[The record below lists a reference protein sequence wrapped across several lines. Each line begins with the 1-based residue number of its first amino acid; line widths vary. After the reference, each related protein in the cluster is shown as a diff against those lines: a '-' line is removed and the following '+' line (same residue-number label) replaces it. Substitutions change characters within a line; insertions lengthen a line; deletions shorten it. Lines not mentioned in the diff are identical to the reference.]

1 MAAPRARSGRGR
13 GGSRL
18 SAKPHARGPGG
29 ASFRRAGPVRPSGFA
44 QLLLVGIAVA
54 GAGPGERLDAQ
65 TLYQYRD
72 ENGVLVFTD
81 RRPPDGQDF
90 EERTLAPVVE
100 RGEVQLLNREIE
112 GGTVLVARN
121 TYHAP
126 VELAWVLTATEN
138 VRTDAPAAGS
148 IVVPARGDL
157 ELMTLY
163 RADPDLPMRFEY
175 EFRYIL
181 GSPDAVH
188 APDEPYRLPYPL
200 ANGFI
205 VSQAFP
211 DVVTHEDPASRHA
224 FDFAMPIGTAVHAA
238 RDGIVVDVASDYYE
252 AGLDPN
258 VDGPRANI
266 VRVLHGDGTM
276 SLYAH
281 LNWNSIRV
289 VPGQRVRR
297 GEHIAD
303 SGNTGFSSGP
313 HLHFVVQRNDGGR
326 LVSVPIEFVGPGGTS
341 VMPRR
346 GDRPV
351 AY

>member
-1 MAAPRARSGRGR
+1 MSGQRNARGSGAPSWRR
-13 GGSRL
+13 GGRL
-18 SAKPHARGPGG
+18 GLARVVARAGLVRVALVAIAVVAPGPGD
-29 ASFRRAGPVRPSGFA
+29 
-44 QLLLVGIAVA
+44 
-54 GAGPGERLDAQ
+54 GPGAQ
-65 TLYQYRD
+65 TLYRYRD

-81 RRPPDGQDF
+81 RRPPDGQAF
-90 EERTLAPVVE
+90 EERALEPSGE
-100 RGEVQLLNREIE
+100 RGEVQLLNRDID

-121 TYHAP
+121 TYYAP
-126 VELAWVLTATEN
+126 VELAWVLTVTEN
-138 VRTDAPAAGS
+138 VQTDTPAAGS
-148 IVVPARGDL
+148 MLLPARADQ
-157 ELMTLY
+157 ELMTLL
-163 RADPDLPMRFEY
+163 RADPGLPMRFEY
-175 EFRYIL
+175 EFRYVL

-188 APDEPYRLPYPL
+188 SPEEAYRLPYAL
-200 ANGFI
+200 ASSHV
-205 VSQAFP
+205 VSQAYP
-211 DVVTHEDPASRHA
+211 DVVTHGDPASLYA

-238 RDGIVVDVASDYYE
+238 RDGVVVDVASDYFE

-276 SLYAH
+276 ALYAH

-289 VPGQRVRR
+289 VPGQRVQR

-313 HLHFVVQRNDGGR
+313 HLHFVVQRNGGGR

-341 VMPRR
+341 VVPRR

>member
-1 MAAPRARSGRGR
+1 MAAPRAPSGRGR
-13 GGSRL
+13 RGDQL
-18 SAKPHARGPGG
+18 SGKLDARGRSARTRWFPGA
-29 ASFRRAGPVRPSGFA
+29 ASLR
-44 QLLLVGIAVA
+44 LLLVGIAVI
-54 GAGPGERLDAQ
+54 GPEPGEGLGAQ

-81 RRPPDGQDF
+81 RRPPDGQPF
-90 EERTLAPVVE
+90 EERELSPTFE
-100 RGEVQLLNREIE
+100 RGQVQLFHREID
-112 GGTVLVARN
+112 GGTVLIARN
-121 TYHAP
+121 TYYAP
-126 VELAWVLTATEN
+126 VELAWVLTLTEN

-148 IVVPARGDL
+148 MLVPARADE
-157 ELMTLY
+157 ELMTIH
-163 RADPDLPMRFEY
+163 RSDPALPMRFEY
-175 EFRYIL
+175 EFRYVL

-188 APDEPYRLPYPL
+188 APEGPYRLPYPL
-200 ANGFI
+200 ATSYA

-211 DVVTHEDPASRHA
+211 DVVTHTDPASRHA
-224 FDFAMPIGTAVHAA
+224 FDFVMPIGTAVHAA

-266 VRVLHGDGTM
+266 VRVLHDDGTM
-276 SLYAH
+276 ALYAH

-289 VPGQRVRR
+289 VPGQHVRR

-326 LVSVPIEFVGPGGTS
+326 LVSVPIEFVGPAGTS
-341 VMPRR
+341 VTPRR

>member
-1 MAAPRARSGRGR
+1 MAAPRAPSGRGR
-13 GGSRL
+13 RSRRL
-18 SAKPHARGPGG
+18 SGTRHAPGRGAG
-29 ASFRRAGPVRPSGFA
+29 SCRRCDGLRIAWLVRS
-44 QLLLVGIAVA
+44 LLVIAVV
-54 GAGPGERLDAQ
+54 GTVTGERLGAQ

-81 RRPPDGQDF
+81 RRPPDGQAF
-90 EERTLAPVVE
+90 EERELVPSIE
-100 RGEVQLLNREIE
+100 RGQVQLMHREID

-121 TYHAP
+121 TYYAP
-126 VELAWVLTATEN
+126 VDLAWVLTATEN
-138 VRTDAPAAGS
+138 VRTDAPATGS
-148 IVVPARGDL
+148 RLVPARADE
-157 ELMTLY
+157 ELMALY
-163 RADPDLPMRFEY
+163 RADPGSPMRFEY
-175 EFRYIL
+175 EFRYVL

-188 APDEPYRLPYPL
+188 APEEAYRLPYPL
-200 ANGFI
+200 ASSYP

-211 DVVTHEDPASRHA
+211 DVVTHADPASRYA
-224 FDFAMPIGTAVHAA
+224 FDFVMPVGTAVHAA
-238 RDGIVVDVASDYYE
+238 RDGIVIDVASDYYE

-276 SLYAH
+276 ALYAH

-326 LVSVPIEFVGPGGTS
+326 LVSVPIEFVGPGGAPVT
-341 VMPRR
+341 PRR

-351 AY
+351 AH

>member
-1 MAAPRARSGRGR
+1 MLACAAA
-13 GGSRL
+13 L
-18 SAKPHARGPGG
+18 A
-29 ASFRRAGPVRPSGFA
+29 
-44 QLLLVGIAVA
+44 
-54 GAGPGERLDAQ
+54 LDATAPLGAQ

-81 RRPPDGQDF
+81 RRPPEGQDF
-90 EERTLAPVVE
+90 EERALAKSGG
-100 RGEVQLLNREIE
+100 RGEVQLLNREID

-121 TYHAP
+121 TYYAP
-126 VELAWVLTATEN
+126 VEIAWVLTSIEN
-138 VRTDAPAAGS
+138 VSTDAPAVGS
-148 IVVPARGDL
+148 MVVPARADQ
-157 ELMTLY
+157 ELMTLL
-163 RADPDLPMRFEY
+163 RTDPALSMRFEY
-175 EFRYIL
+175 ELRYLL

-188 APDEPYRLPYPL
+188 APDEAYRLPYAL
-200 ANGFI
+200 ASSHA

-211 DVVTHEDPASRHA
+211 DAVTHADPASLHA
-224 FDFAMPIGTAVHAA
+224 FDFAMPIGTGIYAA
-238 RDGIVVDVASDYYE
+238 RDGIVVDVASDYFE

-266 VRVLHGDGTM
+266 VRVLHDDGTM

-297 GEHIAD
+297 GEQIAD

-326 LVSVPIEFVGPGGTS
+326 LVSVPIEFAGPAGTS
-341 VMPRR
+341 IVPQR
-346 GDRPV
+346 GDRPI